1 MPERIP
7 PNLNPKFL
15 SHLLAKSADNG
26 GDTLAQHTWAV
37 LARLADQYRLRPTLA
52 QDWHTPRLWHQLY
65 WACFLH
71 DFGKAAQDFQARL
84 KPNAPNNAWSEGRHR
99 HEVLSLAFLDGVFP
113 KKHPDRILVLGV
125 IGAHHKDYN
134 TDDDSIKRKYGGSN
148 PTESQRARVAYLATQ
163 ITPKDTALLWQ
174 WLTEFGERW
183 ADALGIPV
191 EPISVTPCDAEASI
205 INALHDWD
213 VLMDFLTYDNDDTAY
228 PNLLALMRGMI
239 LTADHAASA
248 GTPAFPKL
256 AFAERIG
263 AARFVTSY
271 ALNDHQ
277 RASQDT
283 DSLNTLLVAPTGS
296 GKTEAALLWA
306 KRQYELK
313 PYARLFYTLP
323 YQASMNAMY
332 DRLKRT
338 LFEQDQDPLLTIQ
351 HSRAT
356 LKLYQDSMNA
366 DSGAEP
372 SNAIYKA
379 RKHAHESKNRAR
391 LNYYPLQVFSPY
403 QMLKVAYQLK
413 GYEAILLD
421 YANAV
426 FIFDEIHAYDPE
438 RMAKIVSFMGW
449 LRQHFGARFLVMTAT
464 LPPTAR
470 QALQEALNLRPSD
483 EITASVAT
491 FTASQRHTVRLL
503 DGELLDYV
511 QEVVAYAQTGKRVL
525 VVANQVKRAQAF
537 YEALTATYDGRKTLL
552 HGRFM
557 SKHRAEKEAELA
569 QWAGV
574 GEKHDGQPL
583 IVVATQVVEVS
594 LNVDFDTLYS
604 DPAPLEALLQRFG
617 RVNRRRKERVLCDVH
632 VMRAPTDEKDLMP
645 YDARMV
651 ARSLQALSQRD
662 GAPIDEAQVSTMLEE
677 VYDSA
682 LTHNW
687 QKTYKHHRQMMD
699 EQLRRITPYQSADKT
714 LVAEFYAHFDG
725 FQVIPHDYET
735 AYDDCIAERDYFGTM
750 QYLVNVTRGQY
761 HAMQSKGWLR
771 EGDDDFKRVALVAY
785 DEEFGLLMNQPLA
798 GVQRQA
804 AFAEDEEDGD
814 V

>member
-7 PNLNPKFL
+7 SHLNPDFL
-15 SHLLAKSADNG
+15 NHLLAKSADNG
-26 GDTLAQHTWAV
+26 GDTLAEHTWAV

-52 QDWHTPRLWHQLY
+52 QDWHAPRLWHQLY

-84 KPNAPNNAWSEGRHR
+84 KPNAPTNTWSEGRHR
-99 HEVLSLAFLDGVFP
+99 HEVLSFAFLDGIFP
-113 KKHPDRILVLGV
+113 ANHPDRPLVLGV

-134 TDDDSIKRKYGGSN
+134 TDDNSIKRKYGGNTFS
-148 PTESQRARVAYLATQ
+148 ESQRARVAYLATQ
-163 ITPKDTALLWQ
+163 ITREDIALLWR
-174 WLTEFGERW
+174 WLTEFGTLW
-183 ADALGIPV
+183 ASALGIPV
-191 EPISVTPCDAEASI
+191 EPISVMPSDGEASI
-205 INALHDWD
+205 INALRDWSAM
-213 VLMDFLTYDNDDTAY
+213 MDFLAYDNDDKAY
-228 PNLLALMRGMI
+228 PLLLALTRGII

-248 GTPAFPKL
+248 GTPEFPEVAFDQ
-256 AFAERIG
+256 RIG

-277 RASQDT
+277 RASHST
-283 DSLNTLLVAPTGS
+283 DSRNTLLVAPTGS

-306 KRQYELK
+306 KRQYALK

-332 DRLKRT
+332 DRLKNT
-338 LFEQDQDPLLTIQ
+338 LFTDEEAPLLTIQ

-366 DSGAEP
+366 DSGAETP
-372 SNAIYKA
+372 TDRYKA
-379 RKHAHESKNRAR
+379 QRHARESKDRAR

-438 RMAKIVSFMGW
+438 RMAKIVSFMAW
-449 LRQHFGARFLVMTAT
+449 LRQNFGARFLVMTAT

-470 QALQEALNLRPSD
+470 QALQEALALRPSD
-483 EITASVAT
+483 EITASEAT
-491 FTASQRHTVRLL
+491 FIASQRHTVRLL

-525 VVANQVKRAQAF
+525 VVANQVKRAQTF
-537 YEALTATYDGRKTLL
+537 YTALKAIYSGRATLL

-569 QWAGV
+569 EWAGV
-574 GEKHDGQPL
+574 GKPHDGQPL

-617 RVNRRRKERVLCDVH
+617 RVNRGRKERVLCDVH
-632 VMRAPTDEKDLMP
+632 VMRAPTDEKELLP
-645 YDARMV
+645 YNARMV
-651 ARSLQALSQRD
+651 ARSLHALSERD
-662 GAPIDEAQVSTMLEE
+662 GAPIDEAQVSAMLNA
-677 VYDSA
+677 VYDE
-682 LTHNW
+682 TITQKW
-687 QKTYKHHRQMMD
+687 QKDYRQHKAEMD
-699 EQLRRITPYQSADKT
+699 GILRDMTPYQSADKT
-714 LVAEFYAHFDG
+714 LVSKFYAHFDG
-725 FQVIPHDYET
+725 IQVIPHAYEN
-735 AYDDCIAERDYFGTM
+735 AYDDCIADRDYFGAM

-761 HAMQSKGWLR
+761 HAMRTKSCIAG
-771 EGDDDFKRVALVAY
+771 EGEDDFKRVALVAY
-785 DEEFGLLMNQPLA
+785 DEEFGLLMNQPLIA
-798 GVQRQA
+798 ERRA
-804 AFAEDEEDGD
+804 AFEEDEEDED